1 MRGRRVLIALAL
13 IGGAGYGL
21 SRFFRA
27 ELFRASIHRGLE
39 ASLGRKVEI
48 KGAISY
54 SLIPRPGFAIENVY
68 IHEHPSVGVE
78 PFAWVSELTFHV
90 SLPGLLS
97 GRVDLAGIRMDE
109 PHINLMKH
117 PGSPWNFQPFL
128 DHALVSKTS
137 GATLPAIEITNGR
150 LNFKSGDT
158 KSVLYLDAT
167 DLTVEAES
175 SSPDR
180 FGIKFEGEPARTDRS
195 ARALGRLSGRG
206 MLQLGRTSGAES
218 TIELSLTSERAAI
231 SEIMTMIEGRS
242 IGLGGFVTSRLRLS
256 GPLSAIGIEGKLELD
271 DVGRFS
277 SLLPGGAGWGL
288 QLRGKLDLPGQELR
302 LETAAPANQLMPLS
316 FRVRAT
322 QLLSQPSWAMLLT
335 ANRVPLASLRSLLA
349 ETGVSIPA
357 DVPSEGNVSGA
368 VGLTRS
374 GGVQG
379 TIVAREGSLPVEG
392 SQAIRFAEAS
402 VAVSGREF
410 RLNPMVVE
418 LGEGG
423 KQVAVEAR
431 YNAESG
437 DREARLQ
444 TAPIPLADLKP
455 LWRVLSGGPMPAIL
469 ERAERGTVQGSI
481 QSRQLGD
488 EPPRWTA
495 DFAASDLSVAFDE
508 LPGPLR
514 AASALIS
521 IRGDAMA
528 IRKLDA
534 KVGNLGV
541 AGSVDHDP
549 LAKVPLRFRLTAAEA
564 AIGDLEPFVS
574 IAFPKR
580 QGLIDRTLRR
590 SAPVPAWLKGR
601 KAEGELRIGK
611 LMIGEYRLDNSVA
624 RVDWTGAKLEVRDWK
639 AAAGEGEFF
648 GSVSADLSVA
658 EPSYKARFDVKNMK
672 WQDGRLD
679 SPVTAETSGFGLET
693 LARLR
698 LSGTFRA
705 LDVTIA
711 PGTEWRSAS
720 GSYTWTGSAASR
732 LQVRG
737 MEVAS
742 GADTYQGQANSGAE
756 GRLVIELTNAQKQL
770 RLAGRMSGLRIEL
783 QPQ

>member
-1 MRGRRVLIALAL
+1 MTARRVTIALVA
-13 IGGAGYGL
+13 IGAAGYGL
-21 SRFFRA
+21 SRLFQA
-27 ELFRASIHRGLE
+27 EMFRASIHRGLE

-78 PFAWVSELTFHV
+78 PFAWVSELTFRV
-90 SLPGLLS
+90 SLTGLLA
-97 GRVDLAGIRMDE
+97 GRVDLAGIQMDE

-128 DHALVSKTS
+128 DHALGSKTS

-167 DLTVEAES
+167 DLTVEADS

-206 MLQLGRTSGAES
+206 MLQLGRSGAES
-218 TIELSLTSERAAI
+218 TIELSLNSERAAI
-231 SEIMTMIEGRS
+231 SEIMTMLEGRS

-256 GPLSAIGIEGKLELD
+256 GPLPAIGIDGKLELD

-277 SLLPGGAGWGL
+277 SLLPGGANWGL
-288 QLRGKLDLPGQELR
+288 QLRGTLDLPGQELR
-302 LETAAPANQLMPLS
+302 LETAAPANQPMPLS

-322 QLLSQPSWAMLLT
+322 QILSQPRWAMLLT
-335 ANRVPLASLRSLLA
+335 ANRVPLASLRSLLG
-349 ETGVSIPA
+349 ETGVAIPA

-368 VGLTRS
+368 LGFTRS

-379 TIVAREGSLPVEG
+379 TIMAREGSLPVRG
-392 SQAIRFAEAS
+392 SQPIRFAEAS

-410 RLNPMVVE
+410 HLNPTVVE
-418 LGEGG
+418 LGEN
-423 KQVAVEAR
+423 KRQVAVEAR

-437 DREARLQ
+437 DRDVRLQ
-444 TAPIPLADLKP
+444 AAPVPLADLKP
-455 LWRVLSGGPMPAIL
+455 LWRALAGGPLPDIL
-469 ERAERGTVQGSI
+469 DRSEKGILQGSL
-481 QSRQLGD
+481 QLRQVRE

-495 DFAASDLSVAFDE
+495 DFGASDLAVPFDE
-508 LPGPLR
+508 LPGPVR
-514 AASALIS
+514 VASALVS
-521 IRGDAMA
+521 IRGNSMA

-534 KVGNLGV
+534 RIGQL
-541 AGSVDHDP
+541 AITGSADHDP
-549 LAKVPLRFRLTAAEA
+549 LAKVPMRFRLAVSEA
-564 AIGDLEPFVS
+564 AIGALEPFVS

-590 SAPVPAWLKGR
+590 AAPVPAWLKGR
-601 KAEGELRIGK
+601 KVEGELRIGK
-611 LMIGEYRLDNSVA
+611 LAIGEYRLENSVA
-624 RVDWTGAKLEVRDWK
+624 RVDWTGAKLEIRDWK
-639 AAAGEGEFF
+639 ALVGEGEFV
-648 GSVSADLSVA
+648 GAISADLSGA
-658 EPSYKARFDVKNMK
+658 EPSYKARFDVKGMK

-679 SPVTAETSGFGLET
+679 APGTVETSGFGEET

-698 LSGTFRA
+698 LNGTFRA
-705 LDVTIA
+705 VDVTVA
-711 PGTEWRSAS
+711 PGAEWRLAS
-720 GSYTWTGSAASR
+720 GSFTWTGSAASR

-742 GADTYQGQANSGAE
+742 GSDTYQGQANSGAE
-756 GRLVIELTNAQKQL
+756 GRLLIELTNAQKQL
-770 RLAGRMSGLRIEL
+770 RLAGRMSGLQVEL
-783 QPQ
+783 QTQ

>member
-1 MRGRRVLIALAL
+1 MTGRRALIALAAV
-13 IGGAGYGL
+13 GAAGYGL
-21 SRFFRA
+21 SRLFQA
-27 ELFRASIHRGLE
+27 ELFRSSIHRGLE

-54 SLIPRPGFAIENVY
+54 SLLPRPGFAIENVY

-78 PFAWVSELTFHV
+78 PFAWVSELTFRV
-90 SLPGLLS
+90 SLLHLLA
-97 GRVDLAGIRMDE
+97 GRVDLAGIQMDE

-117 PGSPWNFQPFL
+117 PGAPWNFQPFL

-158 KSVLYLDAT
+158 KSVLYLDGT
-167 DLTVEAES
+167 DLTVEADS

-195 ARALGRLSGRG
+195 ARAMGRLSGRG
-206 MLQLGRTSGAES
+206 MLQLGRSSGAES
-218 TIELSLTSERAAI
+218 TIELSLNSERAAI
-231 SEIMTMIEGRS
+231 SEIMTMLEGRG

-256 GPLSAIGIEGKLELD
+256 GPLSAIAIEGKLELD

-277 SLLPGGAGWGL
+277 SLLPGGASWGL

-302 LETAAPANQLMPLS
+302 LETAAPANQPMPLS

-322 QLLSQPSWAMLLT
+322 RLLSQPAWAMLLT
-335 ANRVPLASLRSLLA
+335 ANRVPLASLRSLLV

-357 DVPSEGNVSGA
+357 DVPSEGSVNGA
-368 VGLTRS
+368 LGFTRS

-392 SQAIRFAEAS
+392 SRPIRFAEAS
-402 VAVSGREF
+402 VAVSGRDF
-410 RLNPMVVE
+410 RLNPTVVE
-418 LGEGG
+418 LGEG
-423 KQVAVEAR
+423 KKLAAVQAR
-431 YNAESG
+431 YDAESG
-437 DREARLQ
+437 DREVRLQ

-455 LWRVLSGGPMPAIL
+455 LWRVLAGGPLPAVL
-469 ERAERGTVQGSI
+469 DRAESGTVQGSFHL
-481 QSRQLGD
+481 RQVTD
-488 EPPRWTA
+488 ESPRWTVDVA
-495 DFAASDLSVAFDE
+495 VSGLTAAFDE
-508 LPGPLR
+508 LPAPLR
-514 AASALIS
+514 AASALVS
-521 IRGDAMA
+521 VRGAAMA
-528 IRKLDA
+528 IRKLEGKIGELA
-534 KVGNLGV
+534 V

-549 LAKVPLRFRLTAAEA
+549 AAKVPTRFRLTVAEA
-564 AIGDLEPFVS
+564 PIGALEPLVS

-590 SAPVPAWLKGR
+590 AAPVPVWLKGR
-601 KAEGELRIGK
+601 KMEGELRIGK
-611 LMIGEYRLDNSVA
+611 LMIGEYRLENSVA
-624 RVDWTGAKLEVRDWK
+624 RVDWKGARLDVKDWK
-639 AAAGEGEFF
+639 GTINDGEFA
-648 GSVSADLSVA
+648 SVVSADLSGA
-658 EPSYKARFDVKNMK
+658 EPSYKARFDMKGMK
-672 WQDGRLD
+672 WQEGRLD
-679 SPVTAETSGFGLET
+679 APGTAETSGFGAET

-698 LSGTFRA
+698 LNGTFRA
-705 LDVTIA
+705 VDVTIA
-711 PGTEWRSAS
+711 PGAEWRLAS

-756 GRLVIELTNAQKQL
+756 GRLVIDLTNTQKQL
-770 RLAGRMSGLRIEL
+770 RLAGRMSGLLLEL